1 MNRDSWNERPVT
13 FAEFSIRE
21 GKPMLAAF
29 ERDGEEG
36 SFALLVLSLRYADTG
51 EAVFISVDE
60 IMNQPFRLRERLSHL
75 AGRCA
80 FTNGLRATDP
90 SADVAV
96 QAHSNGHAEGELAG
110 PSH

>member
-1 MNRDSWNERPVT
+1 MNRDSWNERAVA
-13 FAEFSIRE
+13 FAEFSIRD
-21 GKPMLAAF
+21 GKAMLEAF
-29 ERDGEEG
+29 ERNGEEG

-51 EAVFISVDE
+51 EEVFSTVDE
-60 IMNQPFRLRERLSHL
+60 IMNQPFRTRERLSYL

-90 SADVAV
+90 AADLAP
-96 QAHSNGHAEGELAG
+96 NGHAGEEPAG